1 MERIDWKRYG
11 IQEAIKL
18 KERRERDRTGLY
30 YVDGLRFVVEAL
42 RTDQRIQA
50 AFIAPSLLHHP
61 YGEILTDKLKRK
73 RIPCLSVAA
82 DLFDRLSP
90 SVEKQGI
97 GAVIHQR
104 LSTPG
109 TARPGSYWVAVETIR
124 SPGNLGT
131 LIRSCDAAG
140 AAGVI
145 FIGPSTDPFDPGCV
159 RASMGS
165 IFAVPL
171 IRMSHG
177 EFGQW
182 ARRYRVQIVGADSQG
197 GTDYRFLCFR
207 RPTVLL
213 MGSERK
219 GLSEAQRALCTT
231 TVRIP
236 MVGRCDSLN
245 LGVAGSLLVFEAFRQ
260 AGPDLGPP
268 PYGSPRAKS
277 QEQCRKP

>member
-11 IQEAIKL
+11 IQEVVKL
-18 KERRERDRTGLY
+18 KERRERDRTGLF

-42 RTDQRIQA
+42 KTNQHIEA
-50 AFIAPSLLHHP
+50 AFVAPSLLHHP

-73 RIPCLSVAA
+73 HIPCLSVAA
-82 DLFDRLSP
+82 ELFDRLSP

-97 GAVIHQR
+97 GAVIYQR
-104 LSTPG
+104 ISTPG
-109 TARPGSYWVAVETIR
+109 TVRPGCYWIAVETVR

-140 AAGVI
+140 AAGLI
-145 FIGPSTDPFDPGCV
+145 LLGPTTDPFDPGCV
-159 RASMGS
+159 RATMGS
-165 IFAVPL
+165 IFAVRV

-182 ARRYRVQIVGADSQG
+182 ARRSRIQVVGADSEG
-197 GTDYRFLCFR
+197 ETDYRSLCFR
-207 RPTVLL
+207 GPTVLL
-213 MGSERK
+213 LGSERK
-219 GLSEAQRALCTT
+219 GLSEAQRSLCTT

-260 AGPDLGPP
+260 AGRASGRAPQK
-268 PYGSPRAKS
+268 SPRANTYV
-277 QEQCRKP
+277 